1 MSRRSSSFVPGTTL
15 AFVLVAIAI
24 VAIGAIGTASG
35 SGAPQIVEVYPNTA
49 AEGNAGEHV
58 VVSFPE
64 PTNLTGWTLADDRST
79 VALGTDTVEGRIAFS
94 THPGYAETFAE
105 DPVHGLD
112 GFIAL
117 SQEGDHIRLRYEGV
131 VVDEVRYDRAPRAQR
146 WVRLGPEEGTGH
158 EEWHWIPERAT
169 GFEARSHA
177 VEEATAFVLPDAPEL
192 PAEVLSGAE
201 DRLLLA
207 GYTFSSERAVDALL
221 AAHDRGVEVVVLVDG
236 TPVGGQTEQEAE
248 ALDRLADAG
257 IEVRVFEG
265 DRQRYRFHH
274 AKYAVADEHVLVLT
288 ENWKPSGTEGRSSR
302 GWGVSV
308 TDDGVAA
315 DVAAVFEAD
324 AFGHDTVAWTE
335 YREDREFVE
344 SETANET
351 YPAEFR
357 AKTLPAD
364 SVRVVTAPDNAEG
377 ETIAML
383 AGAEESIRV
392 QQVSVGETDHPFVE
406 ETMVA
411 AERGVEVEY
420 VLDGSWYVASE
431 NYEFVRYVDERRVE
445 EGLPIEARVV
455 EPRSRFEKVHTKG
468 VIVDDRYVLVSSVNW
483 NNNSVR
489 NNRELGLLVE
499 SEAVGEFY
507 ASVFRSDWYGGRWQL
522 PVEFGAGVAISVG
535 LAGWIGTR
543 AIRFEE

>member
-1 MSRRSSSFVPGTTL
+1 MSRWSSSLVPVTVF

-24 VAIGAIGTASG
+24 VAVGSIGTASG

-64 PTNLTGWTLADDRST
+64 PTDLNGWELADDRST
-79 VALGTDTVEGRIAFS
+79 VPLGNGTAEGRVAFS
-94 THPGYAETFAE
+94 THPGYAAVFAE

-117 SQEGDHIRLRYEGV
+117 SQEGDHIRLLYEGV

-146 WVRLGPEEGTGH
+146 WVRLGPDSGPGH
-158 EEWHWIPERAT
+158 EEWRWIPERAT
-169 GFEARSHA
+169 GFEAESYE
-177 VEEATAFVLPDAPEL
+177 VEEATVFVLPDAPEL
-192 PAEVLSGAE
+192 PTEVLSSAE
-201 DRLLLA
+201 DRLLFA
-207 GYTFSSERAVDALL
+207 GYTVSSERAVGELL

-236 TPVGGQTEQEAE
+236 TPVGGQTEHEAE

-257 IEVRVFEG
+257 VEVRVFDG

-274 AKYAVADEHVLVLT
+274 AKYAVSDDRVLVLT

-308 TDDGVAA
+308 TDDAVAE
-315 DVAAVFEAD
+315 DVVRVFEAD
-324 AFGHDTVAWTE
+324 SYGHDTVVWNE
-335 YREDREFVE
+335 YREDREFVG
-344 SETANET
+344 SEPANAT

-364 SVRVVTAPDNAEG
+364 SVRVVAAPDNAEG

-392 QQVSVGETDHPFVE
+392 QQVSVGDTDHPFVE

-431 NYEFVRYVDERRVE
+431 NREFVRYVEERRTE
-445 EGLPIEARVV
+445 DGLPVDARVV

-468 VIVDDRYVLVSSVNW
+468 VIVDDRRVLVSSVNW

-499 SEAVGEFY
+499 SEEVGGFY

-535 LAGWIGTR
+535 LAGWIGKR
-543 AIRFEE
+543 AIRFEG

>member
-1 MSRRSSSFVPGTTL
+1 MTRWAAL
-15 AFVLVAIAI
+15 AIALS
-24 VAIGAIGTASG
+24 VLALIGVGATGAASG
-35 SGAPQIVEVYPNTA
+35 TQTPEIVEVYPNTA
-49 AEGNAGEHV
+49 ADGNAGEHV

-64 PTNLTGWTLADDRST
+64 PTNLSGWSLADDRST

-94 THPGYAETFAE
+94 THPGYAEEFAE

-117 SQEGDHIRLRYEGV
+117 SQEGDTIRLRYEGV
-131 VVDEVRYDRAPRAQR
+131 VVDEVSYDRAPRAQR
-146 WVRLGPEEGTGH
+146 WTRIATDEGAR
-158 EEWHWIPERAT
+158 WRWVPERAT
-169 GFEARSHA
+169 GFEAESHE
-177 VEEATAFVLPDAPEL
+177 VPTATAFVLPDAPDL
-192 PAEVLSGAE
+192 PTEVLDGA
-201 DRLLLA
+201 DRRLLFA
-207 GYTFSSERAVDALL
+207 GYTVSSERAVEKLL

-236 TPVGGQTEQEAE
+236 TPVGGQAEAEAE
-248 ALDRLADAG
+248 ALDRLAEEG
-257 IEVRVFEG
+257 IEVRVFDG

-274 AKYAVADEHVLVLT
+274 AKYAVSDDRVLVLT
-288 ENWKPSGTEGRSSR
+288 ENWNPSGTEGRSSR

-308 TDDGVAA
+308 TEDAVADDVTR
-315 DVAAVFEAD
+315 VFEAD
-324 AFGHDTVAWTE
+324 AYGHDTVEWTE
-335 YREDREFVE
+335 YRDGREFFE
-344 SETANET
+344 SEPANGT

-357 AKTLPAD
+357 AKTVPAE
-364 SVRVVTAPDNAEG
+364 SVRVVTAPDNAET
-377 ETIAML
+377 ETLGLL

-392 QQVSVGETDHPFVE
+392 QQVSVGDTDHPFVE
-406 ETMVA
+406 ETMRA

-420 VLDGSWYVASE
+420 LLDGTWYVARE
-431 NYEFVRYVDERRVE
+431 NREFVRYVEERRTE
-445 EGLPIEARVV
+445 DGLPVDARVV

-499 SEAVGEFY
+499 SEPVGEFY

-522 PVEFGAGVAISVG
+522 PIEFGAGVAISVG
-535 LAGWIGTR
+535 LAGWIGKR